1 MQFLNMSLWCD
12 LMDDNERLKLMKQR
26 IIRSFKWHKDIVVPL
41 ADYFGISI
49 EEMEDI
55 LMDDLDMS
63 SLECLH
69 TTHEQAEW
77 LCLKKRIHADLRLC
91 WLSGTLNLV
100 TDKEAKELTD
110 AIADEVWNG
119 KDYDEAIKQGKDK
132 ILQILKDYNLSEKV
146 PC

>member
-1 MQFLNMSLWCD
+1 
-12 LMDDNERLKLMKQR
+12 MDDKEKLILMKQR

-41 ADYFGISI
+41 ADDFGISI

-69 TTHEQAEW
+69 TTHEQGEF
-77 LCLKKRIHADLRLC
+77 LCLKKRIYADLKLC
-91 WLSGTLNLV
+91 WLSGTLKLV
-100 TDKEAKELTD
+100 TDEEATEIMET
-110 AIADEVWNG
+110 IATEVWDG
-119 KDYDEAIKQGKDK
+119 KDYDEAIKQGRDE
-132 ILQILKDYNLSEKV
+132 ILQILKDYNLAEKV